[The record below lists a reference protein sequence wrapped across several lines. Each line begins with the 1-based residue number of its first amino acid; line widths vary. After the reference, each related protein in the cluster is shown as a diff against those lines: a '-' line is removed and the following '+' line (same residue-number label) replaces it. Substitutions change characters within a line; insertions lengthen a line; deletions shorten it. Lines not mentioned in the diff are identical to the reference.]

1 MQDSYQPQELV
12 DFPGGEAQFLGL
24 VLRPLPLGY
33 IDSLHHL
40 DLFLLFENLDGIR
53 KYVGKSVIFC

>member
-33 IDSLHHL
+33 IHSLPPSL
-40 DLFLLFENLDGIR
+40 GPLPVVREPGRNTKI
-53 KYVGKSVIFC
+53 CW